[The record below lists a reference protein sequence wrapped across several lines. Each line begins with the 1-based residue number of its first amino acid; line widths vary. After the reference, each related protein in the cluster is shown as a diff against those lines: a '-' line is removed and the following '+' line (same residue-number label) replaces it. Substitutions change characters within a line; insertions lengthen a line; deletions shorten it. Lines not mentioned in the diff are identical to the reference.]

1 MTLGRRKE
9 CQETVLVFTPILFSA
24 VKQEQLLTLLE
35 QALPEACLLSREA
48 VPVSEVGQSGCGG
61 VGVVS
66 DAGRK
71 ESV

>member
-9 CQETVLVFTPILFSA
+9 WQETVLVFTPVLFSA
-24 VKQEQLLTLLE
+24 FKQEQLLTLLE
-35 QALPEACLLSREA
+35 QALPEACRLSREA
-48 VPVSEVGQSGCGG
+48 MPVSEAGQSGCGG
-61 VGVVS
+61 VAVVS